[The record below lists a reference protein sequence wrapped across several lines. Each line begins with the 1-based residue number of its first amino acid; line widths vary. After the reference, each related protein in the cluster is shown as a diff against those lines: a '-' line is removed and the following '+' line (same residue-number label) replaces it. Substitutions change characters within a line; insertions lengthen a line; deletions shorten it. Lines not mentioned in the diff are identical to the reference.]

1 MKRLWRLVLA
11 VLAAIGLIAAPAA
24 ADDGGGDEFPG
35 QRQGGGTHVA
45 NPLEVND
52 AE

>member
-1 MKRLWRLVLA
+1 MKRLWKMCLA
-11 VLAAIGLIAAPAA
+11 LLAALGLIAAPAV
-24 ADDGGGDEFPG
+24 ADNSGDEFPG

-45 NPLEVND
+45 NPLEADN